1 VRELRQRVQD
11 EIAKVVVGQG
21 PSVDALL
28 AAALVGGHVLVEGVP
43 GTAKTLLAKALSRS
57 LGLGFGR
64 MQFTPDM
71 LPSDVTGGVIL
82 TAGELRFRPGPVFT
96 NLLLADE
103 INRTPPKTQ
112 AALLEAMGEGQ
123 VTVDGKTHPLP
134 QPFMVVATQNPIE
147 YEGTYPLPEAQLDRF
162 IMKIEVG
169 YPSAENEAKMLRL
182 RRRGTDPATLDDV
195 AAITSGEAL
204 LEARSNVDLV
214 DVTDEVL
221 TYLLEV
227 VRATRVLPAVE
238 LGASPRAAVHLLAAA
253 RAIAALADRSF
264 VTPDDVARVAAP
276 VLRHRLILRPEAQLE
291 RYSPDD
297 AIRAAMASVTVPR

>member
-1 VRELRQRVQD
+1 
-11 EIAKVVVGQG
+11 
-21 PSVDALL
+21 
-28 AAALVGGHVLVEGVP
+28 
-43 GTAKTLLAKALSRS
+43 
-57 LGLGFGR
+57 
-64 MQFTPDM
+64 
-71 LPSDVTGGVIL
+71 
-82 TAGELRFRPGPVFT
+82 
-96 NLLLADE
+96 
-103 INRTPPKTQ
+103 
-112 AALLEAMGEGQ
+112 
-123 VTVDGKTHPLP
+123 
-134 QPFMVVATQNPIE
+134 
-147 YEGTYPLPEAQLDRF
+147 
-162 IMKIEVG
+162 
-169 YPSAENEAKMLRL
+169 MLRL